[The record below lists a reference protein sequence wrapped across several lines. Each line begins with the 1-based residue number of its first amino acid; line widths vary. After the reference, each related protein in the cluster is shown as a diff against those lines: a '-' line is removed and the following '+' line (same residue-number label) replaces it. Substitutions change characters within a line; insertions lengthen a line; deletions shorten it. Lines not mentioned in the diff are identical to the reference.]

1 MEDVRGIV
9 VSAASVEDGGHS
21 IGCIMKEV
29 IGRRTYRPSIDY
41 LEEEI
46 SVEVT
51 LFDYRFNLKEDGGSG
66 GEDDF
71 FLPRNE

>member
-1 MEDVRGIV
+1 M
-9 VSAASVEDGGHS
+9 SAASVEDGGYS

-29 IGRRTYRPSIDY
+29 SGCRTYRPSIDY

-51 LFDYRFNLKEDGGSG
+51 LFDYRFDLKEDGGSG
-66 GEDDF
+66 GENDF
-71 FLPRNE
+71 FLSRNE